1 MNRFQHFSEARAAY
15 ENVPIPDGLEAR
27 VQEGIRQGRAAR
39 ALRQRR
45 RVRRW
50 ACAAACFAALFAG
63 LNLSPAVANAAA
75 GVPVLGRLFRVLTVV
90 RFEKSE
96 NGIDYAVDVPAV
108 DAEGDLAKTV
118 NDIIQAKVDL
128 HMEKARQDWQDY
140 QDAFFATGG
149 TEEEWGGRTMDV
161 SVDYEIKSQTDTRV
175 SFVVT
180 MAEGW
185 VASFEERYCY
195 NLDLAE
201 DRPVTLRDLLG
212 EDWVS
217 VSNAAIRR
225 QIEESGDEDGSTY
238 FFTPEQG
245 GFTTVDEGTAFYIRE
260 DGLPVAVF
268 PRYSIAAGAAGFPE
282 FPLA

>member
-1 MNRFQHFSEARAAY
+1 MNRFQHFNEARAAY

-27 VQEGIRQGRAAR
+27 VREGIRQGRAVR

-75 GVPVLGRLFRVLTVV
+75 GVPVLGRLFQVLTVV

-96 NGIDYAVDVPAV
+96 DGIDYVVDVPAV
-108 DAEGDLAKTV
+108 DAEGELAKTV
-118 NDIIQAKVDL
+118 NDMIQAKVDL

-140 QDAFFATGG
+140 RDAFFATGG

-161 SVDYEIKSQTDTRV
+161 SVAYEIKSQTDTRV

-201 DRPVTLRDLLG
+201 DRPVTLRDMLG

-217 VSNAAIRR
+217 VSNAAIQR
-225 QIEESGDEDGSTY
+225 QIEESRDEDGSTY
-238 FFTPEQG
+238 FFAPEQG
-245 GFTTVDEGTAFYIRE
+245 GFTTVDEETAFYIRE
-260 DGLPVAVF
+260 DGVPVVVF

>member
-118 NDIIQAKVDL
+118 NDMIQAKVDL

-140 QDAFFATGG
+140 QDAFFATGTAITWTWRRTGPSPCG
-149 TEEEWGGRTMDV
+149 TCWARTGSASATQPSGGRLRRAGTKMAPPI
-161 SVDYEIKSQTDTRV
+161 SLPRSRAALPPWTR
-175 SFVVT
+175 
-180 MAEGW
+180 G
-185 VASFEERYCY
+185 
-195 NLDLAE
+195 
-201 DRPVTLRDLLG
+201 RPST
-212 EDWVS
+212 
-217 VSNAAIRR
+217 
-225 QIEESGDEDGSTY
+225 SGR
-238 FFTPEQG
+238 
-245 GFTTVDEGTAFYIRE
+245 TAC
-260 DGLPVAVF
+260 P
-268 PRYSIAAGAAGFPE
+268 
-282 FPLA
+282 

>member
-75 GVPVLGRLFRVLTVV
+75 GVPVLGRLFQVLTVV

-96 NGIDYAVDVPAV
+96 NGIDYAVDAPAV

-118 NDIIQAKVDL
+118 NDMIQAKVDL

-149 TEEEWGGRTMDV
+149 TEEEWGGRTDRK
-161 SVDYEIKSQTDTRV
+161 SVV
-175 SFVVT
+175 
-180 MAEGW
+180 
-185 VASFEERYCY
+185 
-195 NLDLAE
+195 
-201 DRPVTLRDLLG
+201 
-212 EDWVS
+212 
-217 VSNAAIRR
+217 
-225 QIEESGDEDGSTY
+225 
-238 FFTPEQG
+238 
-245 GFTTVDEGTAFYIRE
+245 
-260 DGLPVAVF
+260 
-268 PRYSIAAGAAGFPE
+268 
-282 FPLA
+282 